1 MIILDRYLII
11 AVVMFVIGMEIVFFG
26 MARDNNRIIKIGVG
40 LHIISLAV
48 VCILLLRNILW

>member
-1 MIILDRYLII
+1 
-11 AVVMFVIGMEIVFFG
+11 MFVIGMEIAFFG
-26 MARDNNRIIKIGVG
+26 MARDDNRIIKFGVG